1 MAVTIENL
9 EIQIEAK
16 ASGTTD
22 GISALTRALEDLRAA
37 VNALTP
43 QLSQASTTLRNMGT
57 RNVPQA
63 SRSFNGLGKSF
74 TKGLAKMTA
83 FTLGLNRLTDIFA
96 DAFNESNEYIESLN
110 LFRVTMGESADSA
123 MEFANTVEDL
133 MGIDISEWITNQ
145 GVFMRMATGFG
156 ISSDK
161 ATLMSQNLT
170 QLGYD
175 LASFFNTDIDT
186 AMQKLQ
192 SGMTGQIKGLK
203 AFGYNLSV
211 AALQETALAHG
222 IEQSVRTM
230 TEAQKAQ
237 LRYITLL
244 ENSNGIMGDMA
255 RTLITPANSMRI
267 LSAQLVQLK
276 RALGNIVSVIA
287 TQVIPWVRA
296 FVEIMTEAATALAN
310 FLGFDLP
317 EIDYSGMDNIGS
329 DIEDSLDAATGS
341 AKELKRQ
348 LLGIDEL
355 TILDSPDSSSS
366 GSALGDDL
374 GIELP
379 EYDFLDG
386 LSERTDEIKE
396 KLKAILAITSLIGA
410 ALLAWKFGPGLIAG
424 LRDIGT
430 AMGSLLHLIDPRTL
444 LTQSQETIAGMLK
457 FGAVAAV
464 IATIALRFA
473 DLYTN
478 SEQFRIGVE
487 RVGEVLSGVFGF
499 AKNLL
504 LGVWGVLKDIGL
516 AVLDMLPD
524 SVKNFIIAAL
534 QEIQEWITALD
545 LDWADL
551 LITIAGLGLLFV
563 PGGQILG
570 AVLLGFEAITV
581 GLRALGLVSDETWE
595 KIKGAATTVANAVKD
610 FFIACLQG
618 LIDFFVGTWTLDWR
632 QAWDGL
638 TTIVSAALDLIG
650 TLTETLFGVN
660 IVDVVKTWF
669 EDHVKP
675 WFTVEKWSELGNSVK
690 QAIKN
695 GVNGAIGV
703 LNQFI
708 DWCNKKLSITIPSI
722 SIMGETITKAKT
734 FQLFTIPKIPT
745 FAGGGFPSQGEM
757 FIAREAGP
765 ELVGRIGSKSAVVN
779 NSQIVDGISAGV
791 RNANEGVVNAV
802 FAMTQQIISAINE
815 NGGDIYLDASKVG
828 RKTTEIQNRRNR
840 MYGKALSN
848 A

>member
-1 MAVTIENL
+1 MALTIENL
-9 EIQIEAK
+9 EIQIEANATRT
-16 ASGTTD
+16 ASGID
-22 GISALTRALEDLRAA
+22 ALTRALEDLRIA
-37 VNALTP
+37 VSALTP
-43 QLSQASTTLRNMGT
+43 QLSQASMTLRNMGN

-63 SRSFNGLGKSF
+63 SRSFNNLGKSF
-74 TKGLAKMTA
+74 TKGLAKITA
-83 FTLGLNRLTDIFA
+83 FTLGMDRLTDIFA

-110 LFRVTMGESADSA
+110 LFRVTMGEGADSA
-123 MEFANTVEDL
+123 MEFANKIEDL

-156 ISSDK
+156 VSADK
-161 ATLMSQNLT
+161 AELMSQNLT

-175 LASFFNTDIDT
+175 LSSFFNTDIDT

-211 AALQETALAHG
+211 AALQETAFAHG

-237 LRYITLL
+237 LRYITLI

-255 RTLITPANSMRI
+255 RTLITPANAMRI

-296 FVEIMTEAATALAN
+296 FVEIMTEAATALAHL
-310 FLGFDLP
+310 LGFQLP

-329 DIEDSLDAATGS
+329 DIEDGLDAAIGS

-355 TILDSPDSSSS
+355 TILDSPNSGSG
-366 GSALGDDL
+366 GSALGGDL

-379 EYDFLDG
+379 EYNFLDG
-386 LSERTDEIKE
+386 LTERTDEIK
-396 KLKAILAITSLIGA
+396 KRLKTILTLAGLIGA
-410 ALLAWKFGPGLIAG
+410 AFLAWKFGGAFLSGLKDVA
-424 LRDIGT
+424 T
-430 AMGSLLHLIDPRTL
+430 ALGYLLGITPTV
-444 LTQSQETIAGMLK
+444 LTQSQSMIASFLK

-464 IATIALRFA
+464 IGTIALRFL

-478 SEQFRIGVE
+478 SEQFRVGVK
-487 RVGEVLSGVFGF
+487 RVGEALSGVFGF
-499 AKNLL
+499 VKAILVD
-504 LGVWGVLKDIGL
+504 VWGVLKDIGL

-524 SVKNFIIAAL
+524 SVKNYILGAL
-534 QEIQEWITALD
+534 KEIQGWITTLD
-545 LDWADL
+545 LDWKDL
-551 LITIAGLGLLFV
+551 LITIAGLGLMFV

-570 AVLLGFEAITV
+570 IVLLAFEGITV
-581 GLRALGLVSDETWE
+581 ALRTLGLVSDETWM
-595 KIKGAATTVANAVKD
+595 KIKSAATTVATAVKD

-618 LIDFFVGTWTLDWR
+618 VINYFVGTWTMDWR

-638 TTIVSAALDLIG
+638 SIIAGAALDLIG

-660 IVDVVKTWF
+660 IVNVVKNWF
-669 EDHVKP
+669 ENHVKP

-708 DWCNKKLSITIPSI
+708 DWCNRKLSITIPSI
-722 SIMGETITKAKT
+722 SILGETITKAKT
-734 FQLFTIPKIPT
+734 FRLFTIPKIPT

-765 ELVGRIGSKSAVVN
+765 ELVGRIGSKSAVAN

-791 RNANEGVVNAV
+791 RNANEDVVNAV
-802 FAMTQQIISAINE
+802 FAVAQQIIGAIRE
-815 NGGDIYLDASKVG
+815 NGGDIYLDGSKVG
-828 RKTTEIQNRRNR
+828 QKTTEIQNRRNR
-840 MYGKALSN
+840 MYGKALNN